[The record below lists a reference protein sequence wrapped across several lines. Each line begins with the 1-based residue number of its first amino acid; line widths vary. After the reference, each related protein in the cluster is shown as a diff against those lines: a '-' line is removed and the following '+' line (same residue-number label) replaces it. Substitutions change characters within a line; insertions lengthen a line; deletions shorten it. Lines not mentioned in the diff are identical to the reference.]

1 MIAIF
6 CCCVLVQVSDTTN
19 ATVKINPAE
28 GGMCLAL
35 ETSSAAFAAGAALI
49 IGPYDDDNSVR
60 Q

>member
-1 MIAIF
+1 M
-6 CCCVLVQVSDTTN
+6 QVSDTTN

-35 ETSSAAFAAGAALI
+35 ETSGAAFAAGAALI
-49 IGPYDDDNSVR
+49 IGPHNDDNSIR